1 MPVRYVKQLRWSNP
15 NSHANKIGQAVKMKH
30 PMQKS
35 YVKQLRWSNPNSHAN
50 KVHQAVKI
58 NQPY

>member
-1 MPVRYVKQLRWSNP
+1 MKQFRWSTI
-15 NSHANKIGQAVKMKH
+15 NSHVDKLREVVKVKH

-35 YVKQLRWSNPNSHAN
+35 YVKQLRWSNPNRHAN